1 MRRILSFIATTAII
15 LALGAAGSAHDFWI
29 EPSTYSAR
37 AGEPVRIHLKVGE
50 SFKGDPVA
58 RNESRIEEFIAA
70 GPSGSVKVRG
80 RDGMDPA
87 GFVRLDDPGLWLV
100 AYRSKP
106 SPLEL
111 SAAAF
116 EQYLREEG
124 LERVI
129 DERRTRNE
137 TMSRGR
143 ERFSRSVKSLIR
155 VGSSPSAGYD
165 RVLGMTLELVPEADP
180 QAMAG
185 GRLRVKLLHEGRP
198 LEGALVIAMRRTSEA
213 DGEGEVVARSRTG
226 ADGRIEVP
234 LASGVWL
241 LKAVHMVRATAGSGA
256 DWDSV
261 WTALTFRVQ

>member
-1 MRRILSFIATTAII
+1 MRHISRFIATTTII
-15 LALGAAGSAHDFWI
+15 FALGAAAAAHDFWI
-29 EPSTYSAR
+29 EPSTYSVR

-50 SFKGDPVA
+50 SFKGEPVA
-58 RNESRIEEFIAA
+58 RNESRIDEFIAV
-70 GPSGSVKVRG
+70 GPSGPVKVIG

-87 GFVRLDDPGLWLV
+87 GFVRPDDPGLWLV

-106 SPLEL
+106 APLEL
-111 SAAAF
+111 SASAF

-129 DERRTRNE
+129 DERKARNE
-137 TMSRGR
+137 STSPGR

-180 QAMAG
+180 QGTAG
-185 GRLRVKLLHEGRP
+185 ARLPVRLLHEGRP
-198 LEGALVIAMRRTSEA
+198 LEGALVVAMRRSSDA
-213 DGEGEVVARSRTG
+213 GGEGEIVSRSRTD
-226 ADGRIEVP
+226 ADGRIVVP
-234 LASGVWL
+234 LTSGIWL
-241 LKAVHMVRATAGSGA
+241 LKAVHMGRAKAGSA
-256 DWDSV
+256 AEWDSV